1 MTWRADRS
9 PPTAARAATAWH
21 AAWHPLYRV
30 GGVAAMLFVLLLLIA
45 LVLDVLVP
53 PPVTGS
59 VDTLLFIADH
69 KAVYITQQVLWIG
82 PGYLMVLVFVAL
94 GVALAPVGRSWA
106 LLAGLLGALPWA
118 LSLAIPVSTRGSL
131 ILVTLS
137 DRFVAA
143 APSERP
149 AIVAAAEAVVAENNT
164 LTLTGPLAAIG
175 LVVAGLAMTRG
186 VFPSILGWLGVAAG
200 VLGVAAELLR
210 FVAPDL
216 YLGALLQW
224 VWLVWTGLVLLRLG
238 PPHPATAPAPPR
250 SEAGR
255 GS

>member
-1 MTWRADRS
+1 
-9 PPTAARAATAWH
+9 
-21 AAWHPLYRV
+21 
-30 GGVAAMLFVLLLLIA
+30 MLFVLLLLIA

-149 AIVAAAEAVVAENNT
+149 AIVAAAETVVAENNT